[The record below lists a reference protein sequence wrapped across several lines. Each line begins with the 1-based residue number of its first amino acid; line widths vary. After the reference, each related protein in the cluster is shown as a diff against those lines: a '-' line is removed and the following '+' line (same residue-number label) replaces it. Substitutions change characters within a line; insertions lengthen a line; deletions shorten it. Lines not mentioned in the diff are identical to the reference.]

1 MHCIKWELS
10 LFIYGQCTLNNSS
23 VFLIISSKHELS
35 FDELSWFTTY
45 QCFMWTTCWAMQ
57 FIMYIYIFMMYKLTA
72 CSCWLLSQLTEE
84 LQHQLFNGPF
94 SFMSNFNP
102 CPSNIDQFQSCL
114 HHRLWNKGISIAN
127 WGVLNFY
134 NCTYNLFYSETST
147 TESAL
152 LQSTLLGWSD

>member
-1 MHCIKWELS
+1 MNFHLMNYLGLQLISVSCEQRVEL
-10 LFIYGQCTLNNSS
+10 CNS
-23 VFLIISSKHELS
+23 
-35 FDELSWFTTY
+35 W
-45 QCFMWTTCWAMQ
+45 C
-57 FIMYIYIFMMYKLTA
+57 IYIFMMYKLTA